1 MRPAHRVMRKAFENE
16 MDDKFEGY
24 VRRRVGRRV

>member
-1 MRPAHRVMRKAFENE
+1 VMRKAFENE